1 MASTVTSVTKVHA
14 QTTVQPSPA
23 RQTRREPKAQPPAA
37 DTVQISSAARALQ
50 QRTEATAQT
59 VQAAATGDV
68 QAQAVL
74 AKPAAHSFT
83 Q

>member
-1 MASTVTSVTKVHA
+1 MASTVTSVTKIHA

-23 RQTRREPKAQPPAA
+23 RQARPEPKPQPPAT

-50 QRTEATAQT
+50 QRTEAATQT

-68 QAQAVL
+68 QAKAVL
-74 AKPAAHSFT
+74 AKPAAQAVT
-83 Q
+83 K